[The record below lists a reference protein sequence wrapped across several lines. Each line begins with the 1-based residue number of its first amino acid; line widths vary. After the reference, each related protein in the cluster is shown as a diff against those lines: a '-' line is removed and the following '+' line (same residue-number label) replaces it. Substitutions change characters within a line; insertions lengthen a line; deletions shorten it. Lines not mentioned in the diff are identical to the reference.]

1 MQNNITT
8 KLTTMKPQTT
18 IKIIGLVIVILIIL
32 ALPKEKEKPLNF
44 DSSFLEEAEKYEHLI
59 EFTDEET
66 NN

>member
-18 IKIIGLVIVILIIL
+18 IKIIGLVIVILFIL
-32 ALPKEKEKPLNF
+32 ALPKEKEQPLNF
-44 DSSFLEEAEKYEHLI
+44 DSSFLIEAEKYEHLI

-66 NN
+66 NY

>member
-1 MQNNITT
+1 MQNNTTT

-32 ALPKEKEKPLNF
+32 AIPKQEEKPLNF
-44 DSSFLEEAEKYEHLI
+44 DSSFLKEAEKLEHLI
-59 EFTDEET
+59 EFKDEET